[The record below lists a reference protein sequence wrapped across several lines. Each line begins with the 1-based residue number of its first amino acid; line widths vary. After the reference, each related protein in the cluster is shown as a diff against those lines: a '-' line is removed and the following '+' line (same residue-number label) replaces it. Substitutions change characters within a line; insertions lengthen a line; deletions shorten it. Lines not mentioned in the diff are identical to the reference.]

1 VSSENRKHL
10 GAHNIK
16 GKELAV
22 TYLNKSYASAFFE
35 MTTEIFLQISCFKY
49 LSKHGFFLIPMP

>member
-22 TYLNKSYASAFFE
+22 TYLNKSYATACFE
-35 MTTEIFLQISCFKY
+35 MTTEILLQITVLNISQSMDT
-49 LSKHGFFLIPMP
+49 LVPML